1 MRVINAMNVY
11 NTLKVRII
19 YLYDIKEIVLE
30 EYYKKRDL
38 QNLNFINFKSISA
51 SILLT
56 DNNLFITRIADLTK
70 HRFENIDCSRD
81 RIITKQYHE

>member
-19 YLYDIKEIVLE
+19 YLYDIKEVVLE

-70 HRFENIDCSRD
+70 HRFESIDCSRD
-81 RIITKQYHE
+81 RIIAKRYHE